1 MLNPRRVSLELCA
14 ARSHSI
20 SMLIKTEDNLGF
32 LLHDVARLYRARFDE
47 LARPLGVTRP
57 QWRALLILSIS
68 PGMSQAALADRL
80 EVERI
85 TLCRMVDRLE
95 ERELVE
101 RRADPSDRRVWR
113 LHVTDKAQELVDK
126 LSALGHHLESRVC
139 ESLGEQDTKLFR
151 DALHQVQELLKVPSH
166 EVVAA

>member
-1 MLNPRRVSLELCA
+1 MLTKL
-14 ARSHSI
+14 
-20 SMLIKTEDNLGF
+20 EDNVGF

-101 RRADPSDRRVWR
+101 RRADPNDRRVWR
-113 LHVTDKAQELVDK
+113 LHVTGKAQALVDK
-126 LSALGHHLESRVC
+126 LSAIGRELETRVSEC
-139 ESLGEQDTKLFR
+139 IGEEDTQILR
-151 DALHQVQELLKVPSH
+151 DTLHQVQELLKAPSQ

>member
-1 MLNPRRVSLELCA
+1 MLMNS
-14 ARSHSI
+14 
-20 SMLIKTEDNLGF
+20 EDNLGF

-113 LHVTDKAQELVDK
+113 LHVTDKAQGLVDK
-126 LSALGHHLESRVC
+126 LSEIGGELETRVSEHLGGRDTDLLRVT
-139 ESLGEQDTKLFR
+139 LR
-151 DALHQVQELLKVPSH
+151 QVQELLKAPSQ